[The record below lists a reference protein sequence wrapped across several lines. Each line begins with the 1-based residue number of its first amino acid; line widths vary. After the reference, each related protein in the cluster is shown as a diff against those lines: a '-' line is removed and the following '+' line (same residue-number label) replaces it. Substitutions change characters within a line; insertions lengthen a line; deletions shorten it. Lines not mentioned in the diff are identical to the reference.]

1 MQRPAAP
8 PNLLDSNRP
17 LWLGLLSFLMPLIG
31 SNLLQALGGTVGNI
45 YLGRMIGVS
54 ALAAVAGF
62 FPLLFFMISFLFGL
76 ANAATVLIG
85 QSFGAGEIER
95 VRAIAG
101 TSVTINVVVGLVLA
115 VLGAIFAPHVLRLL
129 GTPPDI
135 MGYALDYARI
145 IFYALPILF
154 LYLAYTTFLRGTG
167 DSSTP
172 FYALLLNTAIGL
184 TVTPVLISGWVGL
197 PAFSLSLGHVT
208 MATHGFGIATGL
220 PSLGVSS
227 GAVAATLANA
237 LGLVFLAIELRRRGN
252 VLAPGGWLL
261 RHLTI
266 DWSIIPVLFRIGLP
280 TATQMVLVSL
290 SEIAVISFVNA
301 YGSSATAAYGAVNQI
316 VSFVQFPAI
325 SVGIAASVF
334 GAQAIGAG
342 ETHRLGA
349 IVRTALI
356 LNLIICT
363 ALIGIV
369 YFFARDILGWFIA
382 DPATLALA
390 FRLLVITLWSY
401 VVFGSSFVLSG
412 MMRASGTVLW
422 PTAISIFAIWGV
434 EVPVAWV
441 LSHRIGIEGIWI
453 AYPVAFTA
461 LLLLQT
467 TYFRLVWRHRTVTR
481 L

>member
-1 MQRPAAP
+1 
-8 PNLLDSNRP
+8 
-17 LWLGLLSFLMPLIG
+17 
-31 SNLLQALGGTVGNI
+31 
-45 YLGRMIGVS
+45 
-54 ALAAVAGF
+54 
-62 FPLLFFMISFLFGL
+62 
-76 ANAATVLIG
+76 
-85 QSFGAGEIER
+85 
-95 VRAIAG
+95 
-101 TSVTINVVVGLVLA
+101 
-115 VLGAIFAPHVLRLL
+115 
-129 GTPPDI
+129 
-135 MGYALDYARI
+135 
-145 IFYALPILF
+145 
-154 LYLAYTTFLRGTG
+154 LAYTTFLRGTG

-197 PAFSLSLGHVT
+197 PGFSLSLGHVT
-208 MATHGFGIATGL
+208 LAMPGFGIATGL
-220 PSLGVSS
+220 PSLGVNS
-227 GAVAATLANA
+227 GALAATLANA
-237 LGLVFLAIELRRRGN
+237 LGLVFLTIELRRRGN
-252 VLAPGGWLL
+252 VLAPGRWLL
-261 RHLTI
+261 QHLTI

-301 YGSSATAAYGAVNQI
+301 YGSPATAAYGAVNQI

-342 ETHRLGA
+342 QTQRLGA
-349 IVRTALI
+349 IVRVALV
-356 LNLIICT
+356 LNL
-363 ALIGIV
+363 AIGAILVGLV
-369 YFFARDILGWFIA
+369 YVFARDILGWFIT

-401 VVFGSSFVLSG
+401 IVFGSSFVLSG

-441 LSHRIGIEGIWI
+441 LSRRIGIEGIWI
-453 AYPVAFTA
+453 AYPVAFIA

-467 TYFRLVWRHRTVTR
+467 TYFLLVWRHRTITR